1 MTTPLHSPVCD
12 LLGCRYPLV
21 LAGMG
26 GVARAELVGAVTQ
39 AGGFGFLGM
48 VREPVDL
55 IRAQVQALRERG
67 VHRFGVNLI
76 PAATDPELLEAQVA
90 ACVALGVPVVGLF
103 WDLSAPLVQ
112 RLRAIADEA
121 ETLLTAG
128 TPPPEPA

>member
-1 MTTPLHSPVCD
+1 
-12 LLGCRYPLV
+12 
-21 LAGMG
+21 
-26 GVARAELVGAVTQ
+26 
-39 AGGFGFLGM
+39 M
-48 VREPVDL
+48 VREPVEL
-55 IRAQVQALRERG
+55 IHAQVQALRECG

-76 PAATDPELLEAQVA
+76 LAATDPELLEAQVA

-128 TPPPEPA
+128 TPPPEPVQAASPACFAQEADDRYMGYAAGRNCWRP